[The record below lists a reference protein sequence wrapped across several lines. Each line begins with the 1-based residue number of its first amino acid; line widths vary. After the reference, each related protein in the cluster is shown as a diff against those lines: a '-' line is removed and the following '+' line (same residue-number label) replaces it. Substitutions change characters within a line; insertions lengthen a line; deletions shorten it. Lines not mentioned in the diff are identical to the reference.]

1 MGVGVKSSPI
11 FLCIKGLI
19 KRMNNIDL
27 NYLIDNEIIDLPN
40 IQSIIEMQKR
50 QELLNNH
57 PYKIWCGS
65 NGKWYT
71 YLPDETKGRVLKK
84 KSTKEDIEDVVIKY
98 QESVMSNPTIEELFD
113 EWNDHRRDIG
123 RIAKSSHTRLRQ
135 VFDRH
140 FKEFGKRRI
149 ASVKENE
156 WIDFLEA
163 QVFEHNLSSK
173 AFASLKSITKG
184 MLKWAKRQGIIAYSP
199 ELMLTELDLSDNVFT
214 KKIKED
220 YEEVFDEDETQ
231 KMLSYLTGNRDIRN
245 DGITLLFVS
254 GMRVGELVGIKPQD
268 INLNSNTV
276 KIRRT
281 ETRFKDGDETIYTIK
296 EYPKTQAGVREI
308 VIPSSY
314 SWLLKELYVKS
325 RGQEF
330 VFEENGK
337 RITTLLIRK
346 RIYSICKKTG
356 VYKKSPHK
364 IRATYDTILLDNGV
378 DKRTV
383 KDQMGHSDIAVS
395 EKNYHRNRKSIKNK
409 AVIIDGIADFRTA

>member
-1 MGVGVKSSPI
+1 MD
-11 FLCIKGLI
+11 
-19 KRMNNIDL
+19 MDL
-27 NYLIDNEIIDLPN
+27 KYLIDSGIIDVPN
-40 IQSIIEMQKR
+40 IQSILEMQKR
-50 QELLNNH
+50 QELLDNH
-57 PYKIWCGS
+57 PYKIWMGS

-71 YLPDETKGRVLKK
+71 YLPDEMKGRILKK
-84 KSTKEDIEDVVIKY
+84 KSTRKDIEDVVIQY
-98 QESVMSNPTIEELFD
+98 QESVMSNPTIDDLFT

-135 VFDRH
+135 VYDRH
-140 FKEFGKRRI
+140 FKEFGKRRV

-173 AFASLKSITKG
+173 AFASLKSVVRG
-184 MLKWAKRQGIIAYSP
+184 MLKWAKRQGMIAYSP
-199 ELMLTELDLSDNVFT
+199 DLMLSELDLSDTVFS

-231 KMLSYLTGNRDIRN
+231 KMLSYLIGNRDIRN

-254 GMRVGELVGIKPQD
+254 GVRVGELVGIKPQD

-281 ETRFKDGDETIYTIK
+281 ETRFKEGNDTIFAIK
-296 EYPKTQAGVREI
+296 EYPKTKAGIREI
-308 VIPSSY
+308 VIPTSY
-314 SWLLKELYVKS
+314 SWLLKELFDKS
-325 RGQEF
+325 KGHEF
-330 VFEENGK
+330 VFEEDGK
-337 RITTLLIRK
+337 RLTTLLIRK
-346 RIYSICKKTG
+346 RIYSICTKVG

-383 KDQMGHSDIAVS
+383 KDQMGHSDISVS
-395 EKNYHRNRKSIKNK
+395 EKSYHRNRKSIKNK
-409 AVIIDGIADFRTA
+409 AVIIDAIADFRTA

>member
-1 MGVGVKSSPI
+1 MD
-11 FLCIKGLI
+11 
-19 KRMNNIDL
+19 IDL
-27 NYLIDNEIIDLPN
+27 NYLVDNGIIDLPN
-40 IQSIIEMQKR
+40 IQSIIEMKKR

-57 PYKIWCGS
+57 PYKIWRGS

-84 KSTKEDIEDVVIKY
+84 KSTKKDIEDVIVKY
-98 QESVMSNPTIEELFD
+98 QESIMSNPTIDELFN

-149 ASVKENE
+149 ANVKENE

-184 MLKWAKRQGIIAYSP
+184 MLKWAKRQGVITYNP

-231 KMLSYLTGNRDIRN
+231 KMLSYLTSNRDIRN

-281 ETRFKDGDETIYTIK
+281 ETRFKDGDETVYAIK

-314 SWLLKELYVKS
+314 SWLLKELFIKS
-325 RGQEF
+325 KGQEF
-330 VFEENGK
+330 VFEEDGK
-337 RITTLLIRK
+337 RLTTLLIRK
-346 RIYSICKKTG
+346 RIYSVCKKVG
-356 VYKKSPHK
+356 AYKKSPHK

-383 KDQMGHSDIAVS
+383 KDQMGHSDITVS

-409 AVIIDGIADFRTA
+409 AVIIDSITDFRTA

>member
-1 MGVGVKSSPI
+1 MD
-11 FLCIKGLI
+11 
-19 KRMNNIDL
+19 RNIDL
-27 NYLIDNEIIDLPN
+27 NYLIESGIIDLPN
-40 IQSIIEMQKR
+40 IQSIIEMKKR
-50 QELLNNH
+50 QELLDNH

-84 KSTKEDIEDVVIKY
+84 KSTRKDIEDEIIKY
-98 QESVMSNPTIEELFD
+98 QETIMSNPTIEELFT

-123 RIAKSSHTRLRQ
+123 RIAKSSHTRLQQ

-140 FKEFGKRRI
+140 FKEFGKKRI
-149 ASVKENE
+149 GNVKENE
-156 WIDFLEA
+156 WIDFLEG
-163 QVFEHNLSSK
+163 QVFEHDLSSK

-184 MLKWAKRQGIIAYSP
+184 MLKWAKRQGLITYNP
-199 ELMLTELDLSDNVFT
+199 ELMLSELDLSDTVFS

-231 KMLSYLTGNRDIRN
+231 KMLSYLIGNRDIRN
-245 DGITLLFVS
+245 DGVILLFVS

-268 INLNSNTV
+268 IDLNSNTV

-281 ETRFKDGDETIYTIK
+281 ETRFKDGNKTVYAIK
-296 EYPKTQAGVREI
+296 EYPKTKAGIREI

-314 SWLLKELYVKS
+314 SWLLKELSEKKT
-325 RGQEF
+325 EF

-337 RITTLLIRK
+337 RLTTLLIRK
-346 RIYSICKKTG
+346 RIYSICKKVG

-383 KDQMGHSDIAVS
+383 KDQMGHSDISVS
-395 EKNYHRNRKSIKNK
+395 EKSYHRNRKSIKNK
-409 AVIIDGIADFRTA
+409 AVIIDAIADFRTA

>member
-1 MGVGVKSSPI
+1 MD
-11 FLCIKGLI
+11 
-19 KRMNNIDL
+19 IDL
-27 NYLIDNEIIDLPN
+27 KYLIDSGIIDVPN
-40 IQSIIEMQKR
+40 IQSILEMKKR
-50 QELLNNH
+50 QELLNNY

-84 KSTKEDIEDVVIKY
+84 KSTRRDIEDVVIQY
-98 QESVMSNPTIEELFD
+98 QESVMSNPTIDDLFT

-135 VFDRH
+135 VYDRH

-173 AFASLKSITKG
+173 AFASLKSVVRG
-184 MLKWAKRQGIIAYSP
+184 MLKWAKRQGMITYSP
-199 ELMLTELDLSDNVFT
+199 DLMLSELDLSDTVFS

-231 KMLSYLTGNRDIRN
+231 KMLSYLIGNRDIRN
-245 DGITLLFVS
+245 DGVILLFVS
-254 GMRVGELVGIKPQD
+254 GVRVGELVGIKPQD
-268 INLNSNTV
+268 IDLNSNTV

-281 ETRFKDGDETIYTIK
+281 ETRFKEGNDTIFAIK
-296 EYPKTQAGVREI
+296 EYPKTKAGIREI
-308 VIPSSY
+308 VIPTSY
-314 SWLLKELYVKS
+314 SWLLKELSNKS
-325 RGQEF
+325 KGHEF
-330 VFEENGK
+330 VFEEDGK
-337 RITTLLIRK
+337 RLTTLLIRK
-346 RIYSICKKTG
+346 RIYSICKKVG

-383 KDQMGHSDIAVS
+383 KDQMGHSDISVS
-395 EKNYHRNRKSIKNK
+395 ERVTIETENP
-409 AVIIDGIADFRTA
+409 

>member
-1 MGVGVKSSPI
+1 MD
-11 FLCIKGLI
+11 
-19 KRMNNIDL
+19 IDL
-27 NYLIDNEIIDLPN
+27 KYLIDSGIIDVPN
-40 IQSIIEMQKR
+40 IQSILEMKKR
-50 QELLNNH
+50 QELLDNH

-71 YLPDETKGRVLKK
+71 YLPNEEKGRILKK
-84 KSTKEDIEDVVIKY
+84 KSTRKDIEDIVIQY
-98 QESVMSNPTIEELFD
+98 QESVMSNPTIDELFT

-135 VFDRH
+135 VYDRH
-140 FKEFGKRRI
+140 FKEFGKRRV

-173 AFASLKSITKG
+173 AFASLKSVVKG
-184 MLKWAKRQGIIAYSP
+184 MLKWAKRQGMITYSP
-199 ELMLTELDLSDNVFT
+199 DLMLSELDLSDTVFS

-231 KMLSYLTGNRDIRN
+231 KMLSYLIGNRDIRN
-245 DGITLLFVS
+245 DGVILLFVS
-254 GMRVGELVGIKPQD
+254 GVRVGELVGIKPQD
-268 INLNSNTV
+268 IDLNSNTV

-281 ETRFKDGDETIYTIK
+281 ETRFKEGNDTIFAIK
-296 EYPKTQAGVREI
+296 EYPKTKAGIREI
-308 VIPSSY
+308 VIPTSY
-314 SWLLKELYVKS
+314 SWLLKELSDKS
-325 RGQEF
+325 KGHEF
-330 VFEENGK
+330 VFEEDGK
-337 RITTLLIRK
+337 RLTTLLIRK
-346 RIYSICKKTG
+346 RIYSICKKVG

-383 KDQMGHSDIAVS
+383 KDQMGHSDISVS
-395 EKNYHRNRKSIKNK
+395 EKSYHRNRKSIKNK
-409 AVIIDGIADFRTA
+409 AVIIDAIADFRTA

>member
-1 MGVGVKSSPI
+1 MD
-11 FLCIKGLI
+11 
-19 KRMNNIDL
+19 IDL
-27 NYLIDNEIIDLPN
+27 KYLIDSGIIDVPN
-40 IQSIIEMQKR
+40 IQSIIEMRQK
-50 QELLNNH
+50 QELLKNH

-71 YLPDETKGRVLKK
+71 YLPDEEKGRILKK
-84 KSTKEDIEDVVIKY
+84 KSTRKDIEDVIIQY
-98 QESVMSNPTIEELFD
+98 QESVMSNPTIDDLFT

-135 VFDRH
+135 VYDRH

-149 ASVKENE
+149 ANVKENE

-173 AFASLKSITKG
+173 AFASLKSVVRG
-184 MLKWAKRQGIIAYSP
+184 MLKWAKRQGMITYSP
-199 ELMLTELDLSDNVFT
+199 ELMLTELDLSDTVFS

-231 KMLSYLTGNRDIRN
+231 KMLSYLIGNRDIRN
-245 DGITLLFVS
+245 DGVILLFVS
-254 GMRVGELVGIKPQD
+254 GVRVGELVGIKPQD
-268 INLNSNTV
+268 IDLNSNTV

-281 ETRFKDGDETIYTIK
+281 ETRFKEGNDTIFAIK
-296 EYPKTQAGVREI
+296 EYPKTKAGIREI
-308 VIPSSY
+308 VIPTSY
-314 SWLLKELYVKS
+314 SWLLKELSNKS
-325 RGQEF
+325 KGHEF
-330 VFEENGK
+330 VFEEDGK
-337 RITTLLIRK
+337 RLTTLLIRK
-346 RIYSICKKTG
+346 RIYSICKKVG

-383 KDQMGHSDIAVS
+383 KDQMGHSDISVS
-395 EKNYHRNRKSIKNK
+395 EKSYHRNRKSIKNK
-409 AVIIDGIADFRTA
+409 AVIIDAIADFRTA

>member
-1 MGVGVKSSPI
+1 MD
-11 FLCIKGLI
+11 
-19 KRMNNIDL
+19 RNIDL
-27 NYLIDNEIIDLPN
+27 KYLIDSGIIDIPN
-40 IQSIIEMQKR
+40 IQSIIEMKKR
-50 QELLNNH
+50 QEVLNNH

-71 YLPDETKGRVLKK
+71 YLPDEEKGRILKK
-84 KSTKEDIEDVVIKY
+84 KSTRKDIEDVVIQY
-98 QESVMSNPTIEELFD
+98 QESIMSNPTIDDLFT

-135 VFDRH
+135 VYDRH

-149 ASVKENE
+149 ANVKENE

-173 AFASLKSITKG
+173 AFASLKSVVRG
-184 MLKWAKRQGIIAYSP
+184 MLKWAKRQGMITYSP
-199 ELMLTELDLSDNVFT
+199 ELMLTELDLSDTVFS

-231 KMLSYLTGNRDIRN
+231 KMLSYLIGNRDIRN
-245 DGITLLFVS
+245 DGIILLFVS
-254 GMRVGELVGIKPQD
+254 GVRVGELVGIKPQD
-268 INLNSNTV
+268 IDLNSNTV

-281 ETRFKDGDETIYTIK
+281 ETRFKEGNDTIFAIK
-296 EYPKTQAGVREI
+296 EYPKTKAGIREI
-308 VIPSSY
+308 VIPTSY
-314 SWLLKELYVKS
+314 SWLLKELSDKS
-325 RGQEF
+325 KGHEF
-330 VFEENGK
+330 VFEEDGK
-337 RITTLLIRK
+337 RLTTLLIRK
-346 RIYSICKKTG
+346 RIYSICKKVG

-383 KDQMGHSDIAVS
+383 KDQMGHSDISVS
-395 EKNYHRNRKSIKNK
+395 EKSYHRNRKSIKNK
-409 AVIIDGIADFRTA
+409 AVIIDAIADFRTA

>member
-1 MGVGVKSSPI
+1 MD
-11 FLCIKGLI
+11 
-19 KRMNNIDL
+19 MDL
-27 NYLIDNEIIDLPN
+27 KYLIDSGIIDVPN
-40 IQSIIEMQKR
+40 IQSIIEMKKR
-50 QELLNNH
+50 QELLNSH
-57 PYKIWCGS
+57 PYKIWMGS

-71 YLPDETKGRVLKK
+71 YLPDEEKGRVLKK
-84 KSTKEDIEDVVIKY
+84 KSTRKDIEDVVIQY
-98 QESVMSNPTIEELFD
+98 QESVMSNPTIDELFT

-135 VFDRH
+135 VYDRH
-140 FKEFGKRRI
+140 FKEFGKRRV

-173 AFASLKSITKG
+173 AFASLKSVVKG
-184 MLKWAKRQGIIAYSP
+184 MLKWAKRQGMITYSP
-199 ELMLTELDLSDNVFT
+199 ELMLTELDLSDTVFS

-231 KMLSYLTGNRDIRN
+231 KMLSYLLGNRDIRN

-268 INLNSNTV
+268 IDLNANAV

-281 ETRFKDGDETIYTIK
+281 ETRFKEGDDTIFAIK
-296 EYPKTQAGVREI
+296 EYPKTKAGIREI
-308 VIPSSY
+308 VIPTSY
-314 SWLLKELYVKS
+314 SWLLKELSDKS
-325 RGQEF
+325 KGHEF
-330 VFEENGK
+330 VFEEDGK
-337 RITTLLIRK
+337 RLTTLLIRK
-346 RIYSICKKTG
+346 RIYSICTKVG

-383 KDQMGHSDIAVS
+383 KDQMGHSDISVS
-395 EKNYHRNRKSIKNK
+395 EKSYHRNRKSIKNK
-409 AVIIDGIADFRTA
+409 AAIIDSIADFRTA

>member
-1 MGVGVKSSPI
+1 MD
-11 FLCIKGLI
+11 
-19 KRMNNIDL
+19 IDL
-27 NYLIDNEIIDLPN
+27 NYLVDNGIIDLPN
-40 IQSIIEMQKR
+40 IQSIIEMKKR

-71 YLPDETKGRVLKK
+71 YLPDESKGRVLKK
-84 KSTKEDIEDVVIKY
+84 KSTKKDIEDVIIKY

-113 EWNDHRRDIG
+113 EWNDHRRDIS

-184 MLKWAKRQGIIAYSP
+184 MLKWAKRQGVITYNP

-231 KMLSYLTGNRDIRN
+231 KMLSYLAGNRDIRN

-325 RGQEF
+325 MGQEF

-337 RITTLLIRK
+337 RLTTLLIRK

>member
-1 MGVGVKSSPI
+1 MD
-11 FLCIKGLI
+11 
-19 KRMNNIDL
+19 IDL
-27 NYLIDNEIIDLPN
+27 NYLIDNGIIDLPN
-40 IQSIIEMQKR
+40 IQSIIEMKKR

-98 QESVMSNPTIEELFD
+98 QESIMSNPTIEELFD

-163 QVFEHNLSSK
+163 QVFEYDLSSK

-184 MLKWAKRQGIIAYSP
+184 MLKWAKRQGIITYNP

-325 RGQEF
+325 RGREF

-337 RITTLLIRK
+337 RLTTLLIRK

>member
-1 MGVGVKSSPI
+1 MD
-11 FLCIKGLI
+11 
-19 KRMNNIDL
+19 IDL
-27 NYLIDNEIIDLPN
+27 KYLIDSGIIDVPN
-40 IQSIIEMQKR
+40 IQSILEMKKR
-50 QELLNNH
+50 QELLDNH

-71 YLPDETKGRVLKK
+71 YLPDEEKGRILKK
-84 KSTKEDIEDVVIKY
+84 KSTRKDIEDVIIQY
-98 QESVMSNPTIEELFD
+98 QESVMSNPTIDDLFT

-135 VFDRH
+135 VYDRH
-140 FKEFGKRRI
+140 FKDFGKRRI
-149 ASVKENE
+149 ANVKENE

-173 AFASLKSITKG
+173 AFASLKSVVRG
-184 MLKWAKRQGIIAYSP
+184 MLKWAKRQGMITYSP
-199 ELMLTELDLSDNVFT
+199 ELMLTELDLSDTVFS

-231 KMLSYLTGNRDIRN
+231 KMLSYLIGNRDIRN
-245 DGITLLFVS
+245 DGIILLFVS
-254 GMRVGELVGIKPQD
+254 GVRVGELVGIKPQD
-268 INLNSNTV
+268 IDLNSNTV

-281 ETRFKDGDETIYTIK
+281 ETRFKEGNDTIFAIK
-296 EYPKTQAGVREI
+296 EYPKTKAGIREI
-308 VIPSSY
+308 VIPTSY
-314 SWLLKELYVKS
+314 SWLLKELFDKS
-325 RGQEF
+325 KGHEF
-330 VFEENGK
+330 VFEEDGK
-337 RITTLLIRK
+337 RLTTLLIRK
-346 RIYSICKKTG
+346 RIYSICKKVG

-383 KDQMGHSDIAVS
+383 KDQMGHSDISVS

-409 AVIIDGIADFRTA
+409 AVIIDAIADFRTA

>member
-1 MGVGVKSSPI
+1 MDN
-11 FLCIKGLI
+11 
-19 KRMNNIDL
+19 MDL
-27 NYLIDNEIIDLPN
+27 KYLIDSGIIDVPN
-40 IQSIIEMQKR
+40 IQSIFEMKKR

-57 PYKIWCGS
+57 QYKIWMGS

-71 YLPDETKGRVLKK
+71 YLPDEEKGRILKK
-84 KSTKEDIEDVVIKY
+84 KSTRKDIEDVVIHY
-98 QESVMSNPTIEELFD
+98 QESVMSNPTINELFT

-135 VFDRH
+135 VYDRH
-140 FKEFGKRRI
+140 FKEFGKRRV

-173 AFASLKSITKG
+173 AFASLKSVVKG
-184 MLKWAKRQGIIAYSP
+184 MLKWAKRQGMITYSP
-199 ELMLTELDLSDNVFT
+199 ELMLTELDLSDTTFT

-220 YEEVFDEDETQ
+220 CEEVFDEDETQ
-231 KMLSYLTGNRDIRN
+231 KMLSYLIGNRDIRN

-281 ETRFKDGDETIYTIK
+281 ETRFKEGNKTVYAIK
-296 EYPKTQAGVREI
+296 EYPKTKAGIREI

-314 SWLLKELYVKS
+314 SWLLKELS
-325 RGQEF
+325 DRSEGHEF
-330 VFEENGK
+330 VFEEHGN
-337 RITTLLIRK
+337 RLNTLLIRK
-346 RIYSICKKTG
+346 RIYSICKKVG

-364 IRATYDTILLDNGV
+364 IRATYDTILLDSGV

-383 KDQMGHSDIAVS
+383 KDQMGHSDISVS

-409 AVIIDGIADFRTA
+409 AAIIDAIADFRTA

>member
-1 MGVGVKSSPI
+1 MD
-11 FLCIKGLI
+11 
-19 KRMNNIDL
+19 IDL
-27 NYLIDNEIIDLPN
+27 KYLIDSGIIDVPN
-40 IQSIIEMQKR
+40 IQSILEMKKR

-57 PYKIWCGS
+57 PYKIWMGS

-71 YLPDETKGRVLKK
+71 YLPDEEKGRILKK
-84 KSTKEDIEDVVIKY
+84 KSTRKDIEDVVIQY
-98 QESVMSNPTIEELFD
+98 QESVMSNPTIDDLFT

-135 VFDRH
+135 VYDRH

-156 WIDFLEA
+156 WIDFLEV

-173 AFASLKSITKG
+173 AFASLKSVVRG
-184 MLKWAKRQGIIAYSP
+184 MLKWAKRQGMITYSP
-199 ELMLTELDLSDNVFT
+199 DLMLSELDLSDTVFS

-231 KMLSYLTGNRDIRN
+231 KMLSYLIGNRDIRN
-245 DGITLLFVS
+245 DGVILLFVS
-254 GMRVGELVGIKPQD
+254 GVRVGELVGIKPQD
-268 INLNSNTV
+268 IDLNSNTV

-281 ETRFKDGDETIYTIK
+281 ETRFKEGNDTIFAIK
-296 EYPKTQAGVREI
+296 EYPKTKAGIREI
-308 VIPSSY
+308 VIPTSY
-314 SWLLKELYVKS
+314 SWLLKELSNKS
-325 RGQEF
+325 KGHEF
-330 VFEENGK
+330 VFEEDGK
-337 RITTLLIRK
+337 RLTTLLIRK
-346 RIYSICKKTG
+346 RIYSICKKVG

-383 KDQMGHSDIAVS
+383 KDQMGHSDISVS
-395 EKNYHRNRKSIKNK
+395 EKSYHRNRKSIKNK
-409 AVIIDGIADFRTA
+409 AVIIDAIADFRTA

>member
-1 MGVGVKSSPI
+1 MDK
-11 FLCIKGLI
+11 
-19 KRMNNIDL
+19 NIDL
-27 NYLIDNEIIDLPN
+27 QYAIDSGIIDIPN
-40 IQSIIEMQKR
+40 IQSIIEMKKR
-50 QELLNNH
+50 QELINNH

-71 YLPDETKGRVLKK
+71 YLPDDMKGRILKK
-84 KSTKEDIEDVVIKY
+84 KSTRKDIEDVVIQY
-98 QESVMSNPTIEELFD
+98 QESVMSNPTIEDLFN

-123 RIAKSSHTRLRQ
+123 RIAKSSHTRLCQ
-135 VFDRH
+135 VYDRH

-173 AFASLKSITKG
+173 AFASLKSVVRG
-184 MLKWAKRQGIIAYSP
+184 MLKWARRQGMIAYSP
-199 ELMLTELDLSDNVFT
+199 ELMLNELDLSDTVFS

-231 KMLSYLTGNRDIRN
+231 KMLSYLIGNRDIRN

-268 INLNSNTV
+268 IDLNANAV

-281 ETRFKDGDETIYTIK
+281 ETRFKEGDDTIYAIK
-296 EYPKTQAGVREI
+296 EYPKTTAGIREI

-314 SWLLKELYVKS
+314 SWLLKDLYDMS
-325 RGQEF
+325 NGHEY
-330 VFEENGK
+330 VFEEHGK
-337 RITTLLIRK
+337 RLTTLLVRK
-346 RIYSICKKTG
+346 RIYSICNKTG

-409 AVIIDGIADFRTA
+409 AAIIDSIADFRTA

>member
-1 MGVGVKSSPI
+1 MD
-11 FLCIKGLI
+11 
-19 KRMNNIDL
+19 IDL
-27 NYLIDNEIIDLPN
+27 KYLIDSGIIDVPN
-40 IQSIIEMQKR
+40 IQSIIEMRQK
-50 QELLNNH
+50 QELLKNH

-71 YLPDETKGRVLKK
+71 YLPDEEKGRILKK
-84 KSTKEDIEDVVIKY
+84 KSTRKDIEDVVIQY
-98 QESVMSNPTIEELFD
+98 QESIMSNPTIDDLFT
-113 EWNDHRRDIG
+113 EWNDRRRDIG

-135 VFDRH
+135 VYDRH

-173 AFASLKSITKG
+173 AFASLKSVVRG
-184 MLKWAKRQGIIAYSP
+184 MLKWAKRQGMITYSP
-199 ELMLTELDLSDNVFT
+199 DLMLSELDLSDTVFS

-231 KMLSYLTGNRDIRN
+231 KMLSYLIGNRDIRN
-245 DGITLLFVS
+245 DGVILLFVS
-254 GMRVGELVGIKPQD
+254 GVRVGELVGIKPQD
-268 INLNSNTV
+268 IDLNSNTV

-281 ETRFKDGDETIYTIK
+281 ETRFKEGNDTIFAIK
-296 EYPKTQAGVREI
+296 EYPKTKAGIREI
-308 VIPSSY
+308 VIPTSY
-314 SWLLKELYVKS
+314 SWLLKELSNKS
-325 RGQEF
+325 KGHEF

-337 RITTLLIRK
+337 RLTTLLIRK
-346 RIYSICKKTG
+346 RIYSICKKVG

-364 IRATYDTILLDNGV
+364 IRATYDTILLDNSV

-383 KDQMGHSDIAVS
+383 KDQMGHSDISVS
-395 EKNYHRNRKSIKNK
+395 EKSYHRNRKSIKNK
-409 AVIIDGIADFRTA
+409 AVIIDAIADFRTA

>member
-1 MGVGVKSSPI
+1 MD
-11 FLCIKGLI
+11 
-19 KRMNNIDL
+19 IDL
-27 NYLIDNEIIDLPN
+27 NYLVDNGIIDLPN
-40 IQSIIEMQKR
+40 IQSILEMKKR

-98 QESVMSNPTIEELFD
+98 QESIMSNPTIEELFD

-163 QVFEHNLSSK
+163 QVFEHSLSSK
-173 AFASLKSITKG
+173 AFASLKSITRG
-184 MLKWAKRQGIIAYSP
+184 MLKWAKRQGIITYSP
-199 ELMLTELDLSDNVFT
+199 DLMLTELDLSDNVFA

-220 YEEVFDEDETQ
+220 YEEVYDEDEMQ

-281 ETRFKDGDETIYTIK
+281 ETRFKEGNDTIFAIK
-296 EYPKTQAGVREI
+296 EYPKTTAGIREI

-314 SWLLKELYVKS
+314 SWLLKELLIRS
-325 RGQEF
+325 MGQEF

-337 RITTLLIRK
+337 RLTTLLIRK
-346 RIYSICKKTG
+346 RIYSICKKVG

-364 IRATYDTILLDNGV
+364 IRATYDTILLDSGV

-409 AVIIDGIADFRTA
+409 AAIIDAIADFRTA

>member
-1 MGVGVKSSPI
+1 MGADESPLPFFCVKGWI
-11 FLCIKGLI
+11 E
-19 KRMNNIDL
+19 RMNNIEL
-27 NYLIDNEIIDLPN
+27 NYLIDNGIIDLPN
-40 IQSIIEMQKR
+40 IQSIIEMKKR

-71 YLPDETKGRVLKK
+71 YLPDETKGRVLVK
-84 KSTKEDIEDVVIKY
+84 KSTEKDVEDVVIKY
-98 QESVMSNPTIEELFD
+98 QESIMSNPTIEELFD

-140 FKEFGKRRI
+140 FAEFGKRRI
-149 ASVKENE
+149 SSVKENE

-163 QVFEHNLSSK
+163 QVFEHDLSSK

-184 MLKWAKRQGIIAYSP
+184 MLKWAKRQGVITYNP

-281 ETRFKDGDETIYTIK
+281 ETRFKDGDETVYTIK

-337 RITTLLIRK
+337 RLTTLLIRK

>member
-1 MGVGVKSSPI
+1 M
-11 FLCIKGLI
+11 
-19 KRMNNIDL
+19 
-27 NYLIDNEIIDLPN
+27 
-40 IQSIIEMQKR
+40 
-50 QELLNNH
+50 
-57 PYKIWCGS
+57 
-65 NGKWYT
+65 
-71 YLPDETKGRVLKK
+71 
-84 KSTKEDIEDVVIKY
+84 VIKY
-98 QESVMSNPTIEELFD
+98 QESVMSNPTIEDLFND
-113 EWNDHRRDIG
+113 WNDHRRDIG

-149 ASVKENE
+149 ANVKENE

-173 AFASLKSITKG
+173 AFASLKGVVRG
-184 MLKWAKRQGIIAYSP
+184 MLKWAKRQGMIAYSP
-199 ELMLTELDLSDNVFT
+199 DLMLTDLDLSDTVFAKT
-214 KKIKED
+214 IKED
-220 YEEVFDEDETQ
+220 YEEVFDEDETD

-281 ETRFKDGDETIYTIK
+281 ETRFKDGNKTVYAIK
-296 EYPKTQAGVREI
+296 EYPKTKAGIREI

-314 SWLLKELYVKS
+314 SWLLKELSDKS
-325 RGQEF
+325 EGHEF
-330 VFEENGK
+330 VFEEGNK
-337 RITTLLIRK
+337 RLTTLLIRK
-346 RIYSICKKTG
+346 RIYSVCKKVG

-364 IRATYDTILLDNGV
+364 IRATYDTILLDSGV

-383 KDQMGHSDIAVS
+383 KDQMGHSDISVS

-409 AVIIDGIADFRTA
+409 AAIIDAIADFRTA

>member
-1 MGVGVKSSPI
+1 MD
-11 FLCIKGLI
+11 
-19 KRMNNIDL
+19 RNIDL
-27 NYLIDNEIIDLPN
+27 QYAIDNGIIDLPN
-40 IQSIIEMQKR
+40 IQSIIEMKKR
-50 QELLNNH
+50 QELLDNH

-71 YLPDETKGRVLKK
+71 YLPNEEKGRVLKK
-84 KSTKEDIEDVVIKY
+84 KSTRKDIEDEIIKY
-98 QESVMSNPTIEELFD
+98 QETIMSNPTVEELFT

-123 RIAKSSHTRLRQ
+123 RIAKSSHTRLQQ

-140 FKEFGKRRI
+140 FKEFGKKRI
-149 ASVKENE
+149 GNVKENE
-156 WIDFLEA
+156 WIDFLEG
-163 QVFEHNLSSK
+163 QVFEHDLSSK

-184 MLKWAKRQGIIAYSP
+184 MLKWAKRQGLITYNP
-199 ELMLTELDLSDNVFT
+199 ELMLSELDLSDTVFS

-231 KMLSYLTGNRDIRN
+231 KMLSYLIGNRDIRN
-245 DGITLLFVS
+245 DGVTLLFVS

-268 INLNSNTV
+268 IDLNSNTV

-281 ETRFKDGDETIYTIK
+281 ETRFKDGNKTVYAIK
-296 EYPKTQAGVREI
+296 EYPKTKAGIREI

-314 SWLLKELYVKS
+314 SWLLKELSEKKT
-325 RGQEF
+325 EF
-330 VFEENGK
+330 VFEEDGK
-337 RITTLLIRK
+337 RLTTLLIRK
-346 RIYSICKKTG
+346 RIYSICKKVG

-383 KDQMGHSDIAVS
+383 KDQMGHSDISVS
-395 EKNYHRNRKSIKNK
+395 EKSYHRNRKSIKNK
-409 AVIIDGIADFRTA
+409 AVIIDAIADFRTA

>member
-1 MGVGVKSSPI
+1 MD
-11 FLCIKGLI
+11 
-19 KRMNNIDL
+19 NIDL
-27 NYLIDNEIIDLPN
+27 NYLIDNGIIDLPN
-40 IQSIIEMQKR
+40 IQSIIEMKKR

-98 QESVMSNPTIEELFD
+98 QESIMSNPTIEELFD

-156 WIDFLEA
+156 WIDFLEV
-163 QVFEHNLSSK
+163 QVFEHDLSSK

-184 MLKWAKRQGIIAYSP
+184 MLKWAKRQGVIAYNP

-281 ETRFKDGDETIYTIK
+281 ETRFKDGDETVYAIK
-296 EYPKTQAGVREI
+296 EYPKTQAGIREI

>member
-1 MGVGVKSSPI
+1 MD
-11 FLCIKGLI
+11 
-19 KRMNNIDL
+19 IDL
-27 NYLIDNEIIDLPN
+27 NYLIDNGIIDLPN
-40 IQSIIEMQKR
+40 IQSIIEMKKR

-71 YLPDETKGRVLKK
+71 YLPDETKGRILKK
-84 KSTKEDIEDVVIKY
+84 KSTKKDIEDVVIKY

-113 EWNDHRRDIG
+113 EWNNHRRDIG

-163 QVFEHNLSSK
+163 QVFEHDLSSK

-184 MLKWAKRQGIIAYSP
+184 MLKWAKRQGVIAYNP

-281 ETRFKDGDETIYTIK
+281 ETRFKDGDETVYAIK
-296 EYPKTQAGVREI
+296 EYPKTQAGIREI

-314 SWLLKELYVKS
+314 SWLLKELYIKS

>member
-1 MGVGVKSSPI
+1 MD
-11 FLCIKGLI
+11 
-19 KRMNNIDL
+19 RNIAL
-27 NYLIDNEIIDLPN
+27 NYLIDSGIIDLPN
-40 IQSIIEMQKR
+40 IQSIIEMKKR

-84 KSTKEDIEDVVIKY
+84 KSTRKDIEDEIIKY
-98 QESVMSNPTIEELFD
+98 QETIMSNPTIEELFT

-123 RIAKSSHTRLRQ
+123 RIAKSSHTRLQQ

-140 FKEFGKRRI
+140 FKEFGKKRI
-149 ASVKENE
+149 GNVKENE
-156 WIDFLEA
+156 WIDFLEG
-163 QVFEHNLSSK
+163 QVFEHDLSSK

-184 MLKWAKRQGIIAYSP
+184 MLKWAKRQGLINYNP
-199 ELMLTELDLSDNVFT
+199 ELMLSELDLSDTVFS

-231 KMLSYLTGNRDIRN
+231 KMLSYLIGNRDIRN
-245 DGITLLFVS
+245 DGVTLLFVS

-268 INLNSNTV
+268 IDLNSNTV

-281 ETRFKDGDETIYTIK
+281 ETRFKDGNKTVYAIK
-296 EYPKTQAGVREI
+296 EYPKPKAGIREI

-314 SWLLKELYVKS
+314 SWLLKELSEKKT
-325 RGQEF
+325 EF

-337 RITTLLIRK
+337 RLTTLLIRK
-346 RIYSICKKTG
+346 RIYSICKKVG

-383 KDQMGHSDIAVS
+383 KDQMGHSDISVS
-395 EKNYHRNRKSIKNK
+395 EKSYHRNRKSIKNK
-409 AVIIDGIADFRTA
+409 AVIIDAIADFRTA

>member
-1 MGVGVKSSPI
+1 MD
-11 FLCIKGLI
+11 
-19 KRMNNIDL
+19 IDL
-27 NYLIDNEIIDLPN
+27 KYLIDSGIIDVPN
-40 IQSIIEMQKR
+40 IQSILEMKKR
-50 QELLNNH
+50 QELLDNH
-57 PYKIWCGS
+57 PYKIWMGS

-71 YLPDETKGRVLKK
+71 YLPDEMKGRVLKK
-84 KSTKEDIEDVVIKY
+84 KSTRKDIEDVVIQY
-98 QESVMSNPTIEELFD
+98 QESVMSNPTIDELFT

-135 VFDRH
+135 VYDRH

-149 ASVKENE
+149 ANVKENE

-173 AFASLKSITKG
+173 AFASLKSVVRG
-184 MLKWAKRQGIIAYSP
+184 LLKWAKRQGMITYSP
-199 ELMLTELDLSDNVFT
+199 ELMLTELDLSDTVFS

-231 KMLSYLTGNRDIRN
+231 KMLSYLIGNRDIRN
-245 DGITLLFVS
+245 DGIILLFVS
-254 GMRVGELVGIKPQD
+254 GVRVGELVGIKPQD

-281 ETRFKDGDETIYTIK
+281 ETRFKEGNDTIFAIK
-296 EYPKTQAGVREI
+296 EYPKTKAGIREI
-308 VIPSSY
+308 VIPTSY
-314 SWLLKELYVKS
+314 SWLLKELSNKS
-325 RGQEF
+325 KGHEF
-330 VFEENGK
+330 VFEEDGK
-337 RITTLLIRK
+337 RLTTLLIRK
-346 RIYSICKKTG
+346 RIYSICKKVG

-383 KDQMGHSDIAVS
+383 KDQMGHSDISVS
-395 EKNYHRNRKSIKNK
+395 EKSYHRNRKSIKNK
-409 AVIIDGIADFRTA
+409 AVIIDAIADFRTA

>member
-1 MGVGVKSSPI
+1 MD
-11 FLCIKGLI
+11 
-19 KRMNNIDL
+19 IDL
-27 NYLIDNEIIDLPN
+27 KYLIDSGIIDVPN
-40 IQSIIEMQKR
+40 IQSILEMKKR
-50 QELLNNH
+50 QELLDNH

-71 YLPDETKGRVLKK
+71 YLPNEEKGRILKK
-84 KSTKEDIEDVVIKY
+84 KSTRKDIEDIVIQY
-98 QESVMSNPTIEELFD
+98 QESVMSNPTIDELFT

-135 VFDRH
+135 VYDRH
-140 FKEFGKRRI
+140 FKEFGKRRV

-173 AFASLKSITKG
+173 AFASLKSVVRG
-184 MLKWAKRQGIIAYSP
+184 MLKWGKRQGMITYSP
-199 ELMLTELDLSDNVFT
+199 ELMLTELDLSDTIFS

-231 KMLSYLTGNRDIRN
+231 KMLSYLISNRDIRN
-245 DGITLLFVS
+245 DGVILLFVS
-254 GMRVGELVGIKPQD
+254 GVRVGELVGIKPQD

-281 ETRFKDGDETIYTIK
+281 ETRFKEGNNTIFAIK
-296 EYPKTQAGVREI
+296 EYPKTKAGIREI
-308 VIPSSY
+308 VIPTSY
-314 SWLLKELYVKS
+314 SWLLKELSDKS
-325 RGQEF
+325 KGHEF
-330 VFEENGK
+330 VFEEDGK
-337 RITTLLIRK
+337 RLTTLLIRK
-346 RIYSICKKTG
+346 RIYSICKKVG

-364 IRATYDTILLDNGV
+364 IRATYDTILLDSGV

-383 KDQMGHSDIAVS
+383 KDQMGHSDISVS
-395 EKNYHRNRKSIKNK
+395 EKSYHRNRKSIKNK
-409 AVIIDGIADFRTA
+409 AAIIDKIVDFRTA

>member
-1 MGVGVKSSPI
+1 MD
-11 FLCIKGLI
+11 
-19 KRMNNIDL
+19 RNIDL
-27 NYLIDNEIIDLPN
+27 NYLIESGIIDLPN
-40 IQSIIEMQKR
+40 IQSIIEMKKR
-50 QELLNNH
+50 QELLDNH

-84 KSTKEDIEDVVIKY
+84 KSTRKDIEDEIIKY
-98 QESVMSNPTIEELFD
+98 QETIMSNPTIEELFT

-123 RIAKSSHTRLRQ
+123 RIAKSSHTRLQQ

-149 ASVKENE
+149 ANVKENE
-156 WIDFLEA
+156 WIGFLEG
-163 QVFEHNLSSK
+163 QVFEHDLSSK

-184 MLKWAKRQGIIAYSP
+184 MLKWAKRQGLITYNP
-199 ELMLTELDLSDNVFT
+199 ELMLSELDLSDTVFS

-231 KMLSYLTGNRDIRN
+231 KMLSYLIGNRDVRN
-245 DGITLLFVS
+245 DGVTLLFVS

-268 INLNSNTV
+268 IDLNSNTV

-281 ETRFKDGDETIYTIK
+281 ETRFKDGNKTVYAIK
-296 EYPKTQAGVREI
+296 EYPKTKAGIREI

-314 SWLLKELYVKS
+314 SWLLRELSEKKT
-325 RGQEF
+325 EF

-337 RITTLLIRK
+337 RLTTLLIRK
-346 RIYSICKKTG
+346 RIYSICKKVG

-383 KDQMGHSDIAVS
+383 KDQMGHSDISVS
-395 EKNYHRNRKSIKNK
+395 EKSYHRNRKSIKNK
-409 AVIIDGIADFRTA
+409 AVIIDAIADFRTA

>member
-1 MGVGVKSSPI
+1 MD
-11 FLCIKGLI
+11 
-19 KRMNNIDL
+19 RNIDL
-27 NYLIDNEIIDLPN
+27 QYAIDNGIIDLPN
-40 IQSIIEMQKR
+40 IQSIIEMKKR

-57 PYKIWCGS
+57 PYKIWEGN

-71 YLPDETKGRVLKK
+71 YLPDEQKGRVLKK
-84 KSTKEDIEDVVIKY
+84 KSTRKDIEDVVIKY
-98 QESVMSNPTIEELFD
+98 QESVMSNPTIEDLFND
-113 EWNDHRRDIG
+113 WNDHRRDIG

-149 ASVKENE
+149 ANVKENE

-173 AFASLKSITKG
+173 AFASLKGVVRG
-184 MLKWAKRQGIIAYSP
+184 MLKWAKRQGMIAYSP
-199 ELMLTELDLSDNVFT
+199 DLMLTDLDLSDTVFAKT
-214 KKIKED
+214 IKED
-220 YEEVFDEDETQ
+220 YEEVFDEDETD
-231 KMLSYLTGNRDIRN
+231 KMLSYLIDNRDIRN

-281 ETRFKDGDETIYTIK
+281 ETRFKDGNKTVYAIK
-296 EYPKTQAGVREI
+296 EYPKTKAGIREI

-314 SWLLKELYVKS
+314 SWLLKELSDKS
-325 RGQEF
+325 EGHEF
-330 VFEENGK
+330 VFEEHGK
-337 RITTLLIRK
+337 RLTTLLIRK
-346 RIYSICKKTG
+346 RIYSVCKKVG

-383 KDQMGHSDIAVS
+383 KDQMGHSDISVS

-409 AVIIDGIADFRTA
+409 AVIIDAIADFRTA

>member
-1 MGVGVKSSPI
+1 MD
-11 FLCIKGLI
+11 
-19 KRMNNIDL
+19 IDL
-27 NYLIDNEIIDLPN
+27 NYLIDNGIIDLPN
-40 IQSIIEMQKR
+40 IRSIIEMKKR

-98 QESVMSNPTIEELFD
+98 QESIMSNPTIEELFD
-113 EWNDHRRDIG
+113 EWNNHRRDIG

-156 WIDFLEA
+156 WIDFLEV
-163 QVFEHNLSSK
+163 QVFEHDLSSK

-184 MLKWAKRQGIIAYSP
+184 MLKWAKRQGMITYNP

-220 YEEVFDEDETQ
+220 YEEVFDEEETQ
-231 KMLSYLTGNRDIRN
+231 KMLSYLTSNRDIRN

-281 ETRFKDGDETIYTIK
+281 ETRFKDGDETIYAIK
-296 EYPKTQAGVREI
+296 EYPETTAGIREI

-314 SWLLKELYVKS
+314 SWLLKELYIKS

>member
-1 MGVGVKSSPI
+1 MDK
-11 FLCIKGLI
+11 
-19 KRMNNIDL
+19 NIDL
-27 NYLIDNEIIDLPN
+27 QYAIDNGIIDLPN

-71 YLPDETKGRVLKK
+71 YLPDEEKGRVLKK
-84 KSTKEDIEDVVIKY
+84 KSTKKDIEDVVIKY
-98 QESVMSNPTIEELFD
+98 QESIMSNPTIEELFD
-113 EWNDHRRDIG
+113 EWNNHRRDIG

-163 QVFEHNLSSK
+163 QVFEHDLSSK

-184 MLKWAKRQGIIAYSP
+184 MLKWAKRQGMITYSP

-220 YEEVFDEDETQ
+220 YEEVFDEEETQ

-268 INLNSNTV
+268 IDLNSNTV

-281 ETRFKDGDETIYTIK
+281 ETRFKDGDETVYAIK
-296 EYPKTQAGVREI
+296 EYPKTQAGIREI

-314 SWLLKELYVKS
+314 SWLLKELYIKS

-364 IRATYDTILLDNGV
+364 IRATYDTILLDSGV

-409 AVIIDGIADFRTA
+409 AAIIDGIADFRTA

>member
-1 MGVGVKSSPI
+1 MD
-11 FLCIKGLI
+11 
-19 KRMNNIDL
+19 RNIDL
-27 NYLIDNEIIDLPN
+27 NYLIESGIIDLPN
-40 IQSIIEMQKR
+40 IQSIIEMKKR
-50 QELLNNH
+50 QELLDNH

-84 KSTKEDIEDVVIKY
+84 KSTRKDIEDEIIKY
-98 QESVMSNPTIEELFD
+98 QETIMSNPTIEELFT

-123 RIAKSSHTRLRQ
+123 RIAKSSHTRLQQ

-140 FKEFGKRRI
+140 FKEFGKKRI
-149 ASVKENE
+149 GNVKENE
-156 WIDFLEA
+156 WIDFLEG
-163 QVFEHNLSSK
+163 QVFEHDLSSK

-184 MLKWAKRQGIIAYSP
+184 MLKWAKRQGLINYNP
-199 ELMLTELDLSDNVFT
+199 ELMLSELDLSDTVFS

-231 KMLSYLTGNRDIRN
+231 KMLSYLIGNRDIRN
-245 DGITLLFVS
+245 DGVTLLFVS

-268 INLNSNTV
+268 IDLNSNTV

-281 ETRFKDGDETIYTIK
+281 ETRFKDGNKTVYAIK
-296 EYPKTQAGVREI
+296 EYPKTKAGIREI

-314 SWLLKELYVKS
+314 SWLLKELSEKKT
-325 RGQEF
+325 EF

-337 RITTLLIRK
+337 RLTTLLIRK
-346 RIYSICKKTG
+346 RIYSICKKVG

-383 KDQMGHSDIAVS
+383 KDQMGHSDISLS
-395 EKNYHRNRKSIKNK
+395 EKSYHRNRKSIKNK
-409 AVIIDGIADFRTA
+409 AVIIDAIADFRTA

>member
-1 MGVGVKSSPI
+1 MD
-11 FLCIKGLI
+11 
-19 KRMNNIDL
+19 IDL
-27 NYLIDNEIIDLPN
+27 KYLIDSGIIDVPN
-40 IQSIIEMQKR
+40 IQSIIEMKKR
-50 QELLNNH
+50 QELLDNH

-71 YLPDETKGRVLKK
+71 YLPDEMKGRVLKK
-84 KSTKEDIEDVVIKY
+84 KSTRKDIEDIVIQY
-98 QESVMSNPTIEELFD
+98 QESVMSNPTIYELST

-135 VFDRH
+135 VYDRH

-156 WIDFLEA
+156 WIDFLEV

-173 AFASLKSITKG
+173 AFASLKSVVRG
-184 MLKWAKRQGIIAYSP
+184 MLKWAKRQGMITYSP
-199 ELMLTELDLSDNVFT
+199 DLMLSELDLSDTVFS

-231 KMLSYLTGNRDIRN
+231 KMLSYLIGNRDIRN
-245 DGITLLFVS
+245 DGIILLFVS
-254 GMRVGELVGIKPQD
+254 GVRVGELVGIKPQD
-268 INLNSNTV
+268 IDLNSNTV

-281 ETRFKDGDETIYTIK
+281 ETRFKEGNDTIFAIK
-296 EYPKTQAGVREI
+296 EYPKTKAGIREI
-308 VIPSSY
+308 VIPTSY
-314 SWLLKELYVKS
+314 SWLLKELSDKS
-325 RGQEF
+325 KGHEF
-330 VFEENGK
+330 VFEEEGK
-337 RITTLLIRK
+337 RLTTLLIRK
-346 RIYSICKKTG
+346 RIYSICKKVG

-383 KDQMGHSDIAVS
+383 KDQMGHSDISVS
-395 EKNYHRNRKSIKNK
+395 EKSYHRNRKSIKNK
-409 AVIIDGIADFRTA
+409 AVIIDAIADFRTA

>member
-1 MGVGVKSSPI
+1 MDK
-11 FLCIKGLI
+11 
-19 KRMNNIDL
+19 NIDL
-27 NYLIDNEIIDLPN
+27 QYAIDNGIIDLPN

-71 YLPDETKGRVLKK
+71 YLPDEVKGRVLKK
-84 KSTKEDIEDVVIKY
+84 KSTRKDIEDVVIQY
-98 QESVMSNPTIEELFD
+98 QESVMSNPTIDDLFT

-135 VFDRH
+135 VYDRH

-149 ASVKENE
+149 ANVKENE

-173 AFASLKSITKG
+173 AFASLKSVVRG
-184 MLKWAKRQGIIAYSP
+184 MLKWAKRQGMITYSP
-199 ELMLTELDLSDNVFT
+199 DLMLSELDLSDNVFT

-281 ETRFKDGDETIYTIK
+281 ETRFKEGNDTIFAIK
-296 EYPKTQAGVREI
+296 EYPKTKAGIREI
-308 VIPSSY
+308 VIPTSY
-314 SWLLKELYVKS
+314 SWLLKELSNKS
-325 RGQEF
+325 KGHEF

-337 RITTLLIRK
+337 RLTTLLIRK
-346 RIYSICKKTG
+346 RIYSICKKVG